1 MKKTKVNTDEVD
13 GVHVSDSC
21 TKIATHVNIMK
32 NFVDNNVISYIAHT
46 GFVGTSFDKYPEWL
60 QIWSVQ
66 NYFKFEN
73 GRLCL
78 MNKTSNSVRHEF
90 SIGDPVIF
98 FEKDNVVECGAR
110 ALIKLI
116 TGFNYN

>member
-1 MKKTKVNTDEVD
+1 MKKTKASIDEVD
-13 GVHVSDSC
+13 EIYGSASETKLAPHVPL
-21 TKIATHVNIMK
+21 MK
-32 NFVDNNVISYIAHT
+32 NLVDNNIAYYIAHT
-46 GFVGTSFDKYPEWL
+46 GFVGTSFNKYPEWFKV
-60 QIWSVQ
+60 WSTQ
-66 NYFKFEN
+66 NYFKLEN

-78 MNKTSNSVRHEF
+78 MNKTSNSVRYEF

-116 TGFNYN
+116 TGFNGN